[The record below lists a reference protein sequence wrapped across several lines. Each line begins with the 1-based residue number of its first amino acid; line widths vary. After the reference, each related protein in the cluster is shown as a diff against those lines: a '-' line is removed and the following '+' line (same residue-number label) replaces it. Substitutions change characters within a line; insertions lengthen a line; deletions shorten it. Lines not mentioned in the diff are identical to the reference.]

1 MWRYTEKLTRDSFQ
15 KSNCLNLIDRN
26 IKLTPRKKAIQ
37 IFEAAVAAVQQVR
50 LIPAHLFIKLNQLHI
65 LDQHFLLHELPNIY
79 IIGAGKASAA
89 MAATTEAILGNFI
102 TAGIVV
108 TKFDHALSLQK
119 ITCLEAAHPV
129 PDEAGIEA
137 TKKTIQLLQQAGNN
151 DIIICLISG
160 GCSSLWIDIP
170 DGATLNDVQKT
181 FNLLLQCGAN
191 IEEINTIRKH
201 LSAIKGGQLLQHA
214 PKANWFTFIISDVP
228 GDDLSVIASGPTV
241 ADNSSFADVKNIVE
255 KYDLTN
261 QLPASILK
269 HINDGANR
277 LVNETPKPG
286 DTIFKQVQN
295 KIIGNNSI
303 ALKAA
308 EKKAKA
314 FGYHIAL
321 VDGNMKGDA
330 ATFGKEIISRC
341 KKYSGKKPACMLFG
355 GETTVKVTG
364 KGKGGRN
371 QQLVLSALIELHK
384 KEKTN
389 LNLQLIILSA
399 GTDGTDGPTDAAGAI
414 ADKEIV
420 RIALENKLDA
430 QHFLADNDAYHFFEQ
445 TGGLVKTG
453 ATQTNVMDLV
463 VVLIDN

>member
-1 MWRYTEKLTRDSFQ
+1 MTTRE
-15 KSNCLNLIDRN
+15 
-26 IKLTPRKKAIQ
+26 KAIQ
-37 IFEAAVAAVQQVR
+37 IFEAAVAAVQPIR
-50 LIPAHLFIKLNQLHI
+50 LIPVHLFIDQNQLHI
-65 LDQHFLLHELPNIY
+65 LDQQFLLHELQNIY

-89 MAATTEAILGNFI
+89 MAKTVEEILGQLI

-108 TKFDHALSLQK
+108 TKYAHALPLQK
-119 ITCLEAAHPV
+119 ITCIEAAHPV

-137 TKKTIQLLQQAGNN
+137 TKKTIQLLQQAGKN
-151 DIIICLISG
+151 DIVICLISG
-160 GCSSLWIDIP
+160 GASSLWIDIP
-170 DGATLNDVQKT
+170 EGSSIYDVQKT

-201 LSAIKGGQLLQHA
+201 LSAIKGGQLLRHA
-214 PKANWFTFIISDVP
+214 QQANWFSFIISDVP
-228 GDDLSVIASGPTV
+228 GNDLSIIASSPTV
-241 ADNSSFADVKNIVE
+241 ADNSSFDDVKNIVE

-261 QLPASILK
+261 QLPTSILK
-269 HINDGANR
+269 HIDDGVNG
-277 LVNETPKPG
+277 LVNETPKPV

-295 KIIGNNSI
+295 KIIGSNSI
-303 ALKAA
+303 ALEAA
-308 EKKAKA
+308 EEKAKA

-321 VDGNMKGDA
+321 VDGNMRGDA
-330 ATFGKEIISRC
+330 ATIGKEIINRC

-371 QQLVLSALIELHK
+371 QQLALSAL
-384 KEKTN
+384 
-389 LNLQLIILSA
+389 LQLSQKEGSNHNHQLTFLSA

-420 RIALENKLDA
+420 RLAQEKKLDA
-430 QHFLADNDAYHFFEQ
+430 QHYLDDNDAYHFFEQ

-463 VVLIDN
+463 VALIDN

>member
-1 MWRYTEKLTRDSFQ
+1 
-15 KSNCLNLIDRN
+15 
-26 IKLTPRKKAIQ
+26 
-37 IFEAAVAAVQQVR
+37 
-50 LIPAHLFIKLNQLHI
+50 
-65 LDQHFLLHELPNIY
+65 
-79 IIGAGKASAA
+79 
-89 MAATTEAILGNFI
+89 
-102 TAGIVV
+102 
-108 TKFDHALSLQK
+108 
-119 ITCLEAAHPV
+119 V

-137 TKKTIQLLQQAGNN
+137 TKKTIQLLQQAGKN
-151 DIIICLISG
+151 DIVICLISG
-160 GCSSLWIDIP
+160 GASSLWIDIP
-170 DGATLNDVQKT
+170 DAATLADVQET
-181 FNLLLQCGAN
+181 FNILLQCGAT

-228 GDDLSVIASGPTV
+228 GDELSVIASGPTV
-241 ADNSSFADVKNIVE
+241 ADKSSFADVKNIVE
-255 KYDLTN
+255 KYALSN
-261 QLPASILK
+261 LLPASILK
-269 HINDGANR
+269 NINDGVKGW
-277 LVNETPKPG
+277 VNETPKPG

-303 ALKAA
+303 ALQAA
-308 EKKAKA
+308 EKKAKE

-330 ATFGKEIISRC
+330 ANFGKEIMNRC
-341 KKYSGKKPACMLFG
+341 KHYLGNKPACILFG

-371 QQLVLSALIELHK
+371 QQLVLSALIELNK
-384 KEKTN
+384 KEETD
-389 LNLQLIILSA
+389 LNQQLTLLSA

-420 RIALENKLDA
+420 RLTQEKKLDA
-430 QHFLADNDAYHFFEQ
+430 LRYLDDNDAYHFFEQ

>member
-1 MWRYTEKLTRDSFQ
+1 MTARE
-15 KSNCLNLIDRN
+15 
-26 IKLTPRKKAIQ
+26 KAIQ
-37 IFEAAVAAVQQVR
+37 IFETAVAAVQPNQ
-50 LIPAHLFIKLNQLHI
+50 LMPAQLFIYQNWLHI
-65 LDQHFLLHELPNIY
+65 FDKQFLLSEIPNIY

-89 MAATTEAILGNFI
+89 MAATAEAILGNFI
-102 TAGIVV
+102 TAGMVV
-108 TKFDHALSLQK
+108 TKYGHVLSLQK
-119 ITCLEAAHPV
+119 ITCMEAAHPV

-137 TKKTIQLLQQAGNN
+137 TKKIIQLLQQAGKN
-151 DIIICLISG
+151 DIVICLLSG
-160 GCSSLWIDIP
+160 GASSLWIDIP
-170 DGATLNDVQKT
+170 DNATLPDLQATFNILLHCGAT
-181 FNLLLQCGAN
+181 

-214 PKANWFTFIISDVP
+214 PKANWFSFIISDVP

-255 KYDLTN
+255 KYALIN

-269 HINDGANR
+269 HINDGVKGW
-277 LVNETPKPG
+277 VNETPKPG

-303 ALKAA
+303 ALQAA
-308 EKKAKA
+308 EKKAKE

-330 ATFGKEIISRC
+330 ATIGNKIINRC
-341 KKYSGKKPACMLFG
+341 EKYSGGKPACMLFG

-371 QQLVLSALIELHK
+371 QQLALSALVQLAQ
-384 KEKTN
+384 KEDSN
-389 LNLQLIILSA
+389 LNHQLTLLSA

-414 ADKEIV
+414 TDKEIL
-420 RIALENKLDA
+420 RLTLEKRLEAPRYLD
-430 QHFLADNDAYHFFEQ
+430 DNDAYHFFEQ
-445 TGGLVKTG
+445 TGGLIKTG

>member
-1 MWRYTEKLTRDSFQ
+1 MTTRE
-15 KSNCLNLIDRN
+15 
-26 IKLTPRKKAIQ
+26 KAIQ
-37 IFEAAVAAVQQVR
+37 IFEAAVAAVQPIR
-50 LIPAHLFIKLNQLHI
+50 LIPAHLFIDQNQLHI
-65 LDQHFLLHELPNIY
+65 LNQQFLLHELQNIY

-89 MAATTEAILGNFI
+89 MAKTVEEILGQLI

-108 TKFDHALSLQK
+108 TKYAHALPLQK
-119 ITCLEAAHPV
+119 ITCVEAAHPV

-137 TKKTIQLLQQAGNN
+137 TKKTICLLQQAKKN
-151 DIIICLISG
+151 DVVICLISG
-160 GCSSLWIDIP
+160 GASSLWIDIP
-170 DGATLNDVQKT
+170 DDATLNDVQKT

-191 IEEINTIRKH
+191 IEEINTVRKH

-214 PKANWFTFIISDVP
+214 PQANWFSFIISDVP
-228 GDDLSVIASGPTV
+228 GNDLSIIASGPTV
-241 ADNSSFADVKNIVE
+241 ADNSSFDDVKNIVE

-261 QLPASILK
+261 QLPTSILK
-269 HINDGANR
+269 HIDDGVNG
-277 LVNETPKPG
+277 LVNETPKSV

-295 KIIGNNSI
+295 KIIGSNSI
-303 ALKAA
+303 ALEAA
-308 EKKAKA
+308 EEKAKA

-321 VDGNMKGDA
+321 VDGNMRGDA
-330 ATFGKEIISRC
+330 ATIGKDIINRC

-371 QQLVLSALIELHK
+371 QQLILSALLQLSQ
-384 KEKTN
+384 KEDLN
-389 LNLQLIILSA
+389 LNHQLTILSA

-414 ADKEIV
+414 ADKEIIH
-420 RIALENKLDA
+420 IAQENKLDA
-430 QHFLADNDAYHFFEQ
+430 QHYLDDNDAYYFFEQ

-453 ATQTNVMDLV
+453 ATQTNVMDLL

>member
-1 MWRYTEKLTRDSFQ
+1 MTARE
-15 KSNCLNLIDRN
+15 
-26 IKLTPRKKAIQ
+26 KAIQ
-37 IFEAAVAAVQQVR
+37 IFEAAVAAVQPKR
-50 LIPAHLFIKLNQLHI
+50 LMPAQLFIDQNRLHI
-65 LDQHFLLHELPNIY
+65 LDRHFFLHELPKIY

-89 MAATTEAILGNFI
+89 MAATAEAILGDFI
-102 TAGIVV
+102 TAGMVV
-108 TKFDHALSLQK
+108 TKYGHVLPLQK
-119 ITCLEAAHPV
+119 IVCMEAAHPV

-137 TKKTIQLLQQAGNN
+137 TKKTIQLLQQAGKN
-151 DIIICLISG
+151 DIVICLISG
-160 GCSSLWIDIP
+160 GASSLWIDIP
-170 DGATLNDVQKT
+170 DHATLSDVQET
-181 FNLLLQCGAN
+181 FNILLQCGAT

-201 LSAIKGGQLLQHA
+201 LSTIKGGQLLQHA

-228 GDDLSVIASGPTV
+228 GDELSVIASGPTV
-241 ADNSSFADVKNIVE
+241 ADNSSFADVKNIVQ
-255 KYDLTN
+255 KYALSN
-261 QLPASILK
+261 LLPASILK
-269 HINDGANR
+269 HINDSVKGW
-277 LVNETPKPG
+277 VNETPKPG

-303 ALKAA
+303 ALRAA
-308 EKKAKA
+308 EKKAKE
-314 FGYHIAL
+314 FGYRIVL

-330 ATFGKEIISRC
+330 ANFGKEIMNRC
-341 KKYSGKKPACMLFG
+341 KKYSGKKPACILFG

-371 QQLVLSALIELHK
+371 QQLALSALIELNK
-384 KEKTN
+384 KEETD
-389 LNLQLIILSA
+389 LNQQLTLLSA

-420 RIALENKLDA
+420 RLTQEKKLDA
-430 QHFLADNDAYHFFEQ
+430 PRYLDDNDAYHFFEQ

>member
-1 MWRYTEKLTRDSFQ
+1 
-15 KSNCLNLIDRN
+15 
-26 IKLTPRKKAIQ
+26 LTPRKKAIQ
-37 IFEAAVAAVQQVR
+37 IFEAAVAAVQPVQ
-50 LIPAHLFIKLNQLHI
+50 LIPAHLFIKVNQLHI
-65 LDQHFLLHELPNIY
+65 LDQPFLLHELPNIY

-108 TKFDHALSLQK
+108 TKYGHALPLQK
-119 ITCLEAAHPV
+119 ITCIEAAHPV

-228 GDDLSVIASGPTV
+228 GDELSVIASGPTV
-241 ADNSSFADVKNIVE
+241 ADNSRFADVKNIVE
-255 KYDLTN
+255 KYALGN

-269 HINDGANR
+269 HINDGVNR
-277 LVNETPKPG
+277 LVSETPKPG

-295 KIIGNNSI
+295 KIIGNNGI
-303 ALKAA
+303 ALQAA
-308 EKKAKA
+308 EEKAKE
-314 FGYHIAL
+314 FGYQILL
-321 VDGNMKGDA
+321 VDENMKGDA
-330 ATFGKEIISRC
+330 ATFGKEIMNRC
-341 KKYSGKKPACMLFG
+341 KQYSGNKPACILFG

-364 KGKGGRN
+364 KGRGGRN

-453 ATQTNVMDLV
+453 ATQTNVMDVV

>member
-1 MWRYTEKLTRDSFQ
+1 MTAKE
-15 KSNCLNLIDRN
+15 
-26 IKLTPRKKAIQ
+26 KAIQ
-37 IFEAAVAAVQQVR
+37 IFEAAVAAVQPKR
-50 LIPAHLFIKLNQLHI
+50 LMPAYLFIDQNRLHI
-65 LDQHFLLHELPNIY
+65 LDRHFFLHELPNIY

-89 MAATTEAILGNFI
+89 MAATAEAILGDFI
-102 TAGIVV
+102 TAGMVV
-108 TKFDHALSLQK
+108 TKYGHVLPLQK
-119 ITCLEAAHPV
+119 ITCMEAAHPV

-137 TKKTIQLLQQAGNN
+137 TEKTIKLLQQAGKN
-151 DIIICLISG
+151 DIVICLISG
-160 GCSSLWIDIP
+160 GASSLWIDIP
-170 DGATLNDVQKT
+170 DDATLFDVQAT
-181 FNLLLQCGAN
+181 FNILLQCGAT

-255 KYDLTN
+255 KYALGN

-269 HINDGANR
+269 HINDGVKGW
-277 LVNETPKPG
+277 VNETPKPG
-286 DTIFKQVQN
+286 DTIFKHVQN

-303 ALKAA
+303 ALQAA
-308 EKKAKA
+308 EKKAKE

-321 VDGNMKGDA
+321 VDGNMKGDVA
-330 ATFGKEIISRC
+330 IVGEKIMNRC
-341 KKYSGKKPACMLFG
+341 KKYSGKKPACILFG

-371 QQLVLSALIELHK
+371 QQLALSVLVQLAQ
-384 KEKTN
+384 KEDSN
-389 LNLQLIILSA
+389 LNYQLTLLSA

-414 ADKEIV
+414 TNKEIM
-420 RIALENKLDA
+420 RLTQEKKLDA
-430 QHFLADNDAYHFFEQ
+430 HRYLDDNDAYHFFEQ

>member
-1 MWRYTEKLTRDSFQ
+1 MTTRE
-15 KSNCLNLIDRN
+15 
-26 IKLTPRKKAIQ
+26 KAIQ
-37 IFEAAVAAVQQVR
+37 IFEAAVTAVQPIR
-50 LIPAHLFIKLNQLHI
+50 LIPVHLFIDQNQLHI
-65 LDQHFLLHELPNIY
+65 LDQQFLLHELQNIY

-89 MAATTEAILGNFI
+89 MAKTVEEILGQLI

-108 TKFDHALSLQK
+108 TKYAHALPLQR
-119 ITCLEAAHPV
+119 ITCIEAAHPV

-137 TKKTIQLLQQAGNN
+137 TKKTIQLLQQVGKN
-151 DIIICLISG
+151 DIVICLISG
-160 GCSSLWIDIP
+160 GASSLWIDIP
-170 DGATLNDVQKT
+170 EGSSLNDIQKT

-201 LSAIKGGQLLQHA
+201 LSTIKGGQLLRHA
-214 PKANWFTFIISDVP
+214 LQANWFSFIISDVP
-228 GDDLSVIASGPTV
+228 GNDLSIIASGPTV
-241 ADNSSFADVKNIVE
+241 ADNSSFKDVKNIVE
-255 KYDLTN
+255 KYGLTN
-261 QLPASILK
+261 QLSPSILK
-269 HINDGANR
+269 HINDGGSG
-277 LVNETPKPG
+277 LVNETPKPV

-295 KIIGNNSI
+295 KIIGSNCI
-303 ALKAA
+303 ALEAA
-308 EKKAKA
+308 EEKAKA

-321 VDGNMKGDA
+321 VDGNMRGDA
-330 ATFGKEIISRC
+330 ATIGKEIINRC

-371 QQLVLSALIELHK
+371 QQLVLSAL
-384 KEKTN
+384 
-389 LNLQLIILSA
+389 LQLSQKEGSNHNHQLTILSA

-414 ADKEIV
+414 ADKEIIH
-420 RIALENKLDA
+420 IAQENKLDA
-430 QHFLADNDAYHFFEQ
+430 QHYLDDNDAYHFFEQ